1 MDAPVLRTGADPNDP
16 AYQRYVK
23 EHAALVDDLRARTA
37 TAARGGGERAR
48 QRHLDRGKLLPR
60 DRVESLVDPGSPFLE
75 LSPLAATACTT
86 ARHPPRASSPVLAAS

>member
-1 MDAPVLRTGADPNDP
+1 MDAPVLRTAADPGDP

-23 EHAALVDDLRARTA
+23 EHTALVDDLRARTA
-37 TAARGGGERAR
+37 AAARGGGERAR

-75 LSPLAATACTT
+75 LSPLAANGMYGSTGQEA
-86 ARHPPRASSPVLAAS
+86 PAAGIIT